1 MAVTPE
7 HGRDR
12 LRSRGSH
19 TAHMTMARITAKP
32 NRRHGGSRHAG
43 GNGSVMP
50 AFVSTIIPG
59 RAKHHHGEHTQ
70 ALALAAGSPAIP
82 GNTRRAH
89 HRHAV
94 ATRVMPA
101 VAAVPGDISARRRHA
116 HTVARSKHSAAVVRD
131 RRPLAWIIASVMLAP
146 AFVLAGHSVAA
157 SHGETG
163 TRGAVRS
170 ARAFTVSRDEYRA
183 ATWSLGDSNA
193 IDPDRMTRE
202 VGPLERTP
210 AGFNPNHDTGDT
222 GNAYPWSECTWWAY
236 VRRHQLHLPVGS
248 YLGNGEDWAAS
259 ARRLGYWVDGTPR
272 SPGDVMVFAAGQD
285 GSSVDYGHVAIV
297 EKINDD
303 GTVLISEC
311 GSVYQGV
318 THYRTVSP
326 ANHSFIHL

>member
-1 MAVTPE
+1 
-7 HGRDR
+7 
-12 LRSRGSH
+12 
-19 TAHMTMARITAKP
+19 MTMARTTVKP
-32 NRRHGGSRHAG
+32 NRRHGGSRHADR
-43 GNGSVMP
+43 NGSVMP
-50 AFVSTIIPG
+50 GFMSAIIPG

-70 ALALAAGSPAIP
+70 ALTPAIASGSPAIP
-82 GNTRRAH
+82 GSMRRAH

-94 ATRVMPA
+94 ATRLTPA
-101 VAAVPGDISARRRHA
+101 VAAVPGGIRVRRRHA
-116 HTVARSKHSAAVVRD
+116 HMATGSKHSAAVVRD
-131 RRPLAWIIASVMLAP
+131 RRPLAWIIAGIALAP
-146 AFVLAGHSVAA
+146 VFALAGHDAAAGHAGTDTGATVVA
-157 SHGETG
+157 
-163 TRGAVRS
+163 RS
-170 ARAFTVSRDEYRA
+170 ARSFTVSRDEYRVIP
-183 ATWSLGDSNA
+183 WSLGDSSV
-193 IDPDRMTRE
+193 IDPERLTRE

-210 AGFNPNHDTGDT
+210 AGFDPNHDTGDT

-248 YLGNGEDWAAS
+248 YLGNGADWAAS

-311 GSVYQGV
+311 GSAYQGV

>member
-1 MAVTPE
+1 
-7 HGRDR
+7 
-12 LRSRGSH
+12 
-19 TAHMTMARITAKP
+19 
-32 NRRHGGSRHAG
+32 
-43 GNGSVMP
+43 MP
-50 AFVSTIIPG
+50 AFMSTIIPG
-59 RAKHHHGEHTQ
+59 RATHHHGEHAQ

-82 GNTRRAH
+82 GNARRAH

-94 ATRVMPA
+94 AMRVTPA
-101 VAAVPGDISARRRHA
+101 TAGD
-116 HTVARSKHSAAVVRD
+116 RD
-131 RRPLAWIIASVMLAP
+131 HRPLAWVIASIMLAP
-146 AFVLAGHSVAA
+146 AFVLAGHSAVA
-157 SHGETG
+157 SHVETDKG
-163 TRGAVRS
+163 SVVRS
-170 ARAFTVSRDEYRA
+170 ARSFTVSRDEYRVA
-183 ATWSLGDSNA
+183 PWSLGDSSA
-193 IDPDRMTRE
+193 IDPDRLTRE

-210 AGFNPNHDTGDT
+210 AGFDPNHDTGDT
-222 GNAYPWSECTWWAY
+222 GNAYPWSQCTWWAY

-272 SPGDVMVFAAGQD
+272 STGDVMVFAAGQD

-318 THYRTVSP
+318 AHYRTLSP

>member
-1 MAVTPE
+1 MPVTPE

-19 TAHMTMARITAKP
+19 TAHMTMARITVKP
-32 NRRHGGSRHAG
+32 NRRHSGSRHAG
-43 GNGSVMP
+43 RNGSVMP
-50 AFVSTIIPG
+50 AFISTIIPG
-59 RAKHHHGEHTQ
+59 RAKHNHGEHTHTQ
-70 ALALAAGSPAIP
+70 SLALATGSPAIP
-82 GNTRRAH
+82 GVTGD
-89 HRHAV
+89 V
-94 ATRVMPA
+94 RV
-101 VAAVPGDISARRRHA
+101 RRRHGHA
-116 HTVARSKHSAAVVRD
+116 AARGAHSAAGDRD
-131 RRPLAWIIASVMLAP
+131 RRPLAWVIASIMLAP
-146 AFVLAGHSVAA
+146 AFVLAGHSAAA
-157 SHGETG
+157 SHVETG
-163 TRGAVRS
+163 TGTVSVVRS
-170 ARAFTVSRDEYRA
+170 ARSFTVSRDEYRVKP
-183 ATWSLGDSNA
+183 WSLGDSDA
-193 IDPDRMTRE
+193 IDPDRLTRE

-272 SPGDVMVFAAGQD
+272 SPGEIMVFAAGQD
-285 GSSVDYGHVAIV
+285 GASVDYGHVAIV

-318 THYRTVSP
+318 THYRTLRP